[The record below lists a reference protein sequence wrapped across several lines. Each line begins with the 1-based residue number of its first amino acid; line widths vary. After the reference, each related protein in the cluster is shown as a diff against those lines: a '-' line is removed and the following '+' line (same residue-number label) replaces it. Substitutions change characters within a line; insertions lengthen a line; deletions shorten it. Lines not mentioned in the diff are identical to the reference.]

1 VSIDQSSDPLVS
13 EIRARISATDREIL
27 AAVNR
32 RLTLVARLHAYKAER
47 GYAIVDRAREEA
59 VLASLCAENPGP
71 LSAAGVR
78 DVFQALISIVTR
90 EAAALRQQA
99 PTSSPRNPPG

>member
-1 VSIDQSSDPLVS
+1 MDQSSDPFVRKIRV
-13 EIRARISATDREIL
+13 EIGAIDREIL

-32 RLTLVARLHAYKAER
+32 RLALVAHLHAYKTEQ

-59 VLASLCAENPGP
+59 ILTSLCNENPGP
-71 LSAAGVR
+71 LSAEGVR

-90 EAAALRQQA
+90 EAAELSQA
-99 PTSSPRNPPG
+99 PRSSQQSPPG